1 MAVLVGVF
9 RIDEFYSAEWYSR
22 TSSFILGVLM
32 LLENQ
37 VALITGS
44 GPGIGRAIESRVLEK
59 RSRGVPPAPL
69 RAKGPKVPHCAPR
82 TGHTKLVKTPLPPLK
97 RKTLLK

>member
-1 MAVLVGVF
+1 MAALVGVF
-9 RIDEFYSAEWYSR
+9 RIDEFYSAEWYSW

-59 RSRGVPPAPL
+59 RSRGVPPLHP
-69 RAKGPKVPHCAPR
+69 
-82 TGHTKLVKTPLPPLK
+82 
-97 RKTLLK
+97 